1 MGLHCPKNVFEEV
14 SANASATAL
23 SRKRNVV
30 ARDRKDQANARA
42 AILRLY
48 PRIPLQDVD
57 VVLGHGF
64 AKGTG
69 RVGRTGTLS
78 MEEKVTLAV
87 AAHVRH
93 THTSYD
99 SILLA
104 QDRRK
109 GSIDSR
115 RKEARAEVRH
125 DQDAMLG
132 SWRGVRNK

>member
-1 MGLHCPKNVFEEV
+1 MFKEV

-23 SRKRNVV
+23 SRKRNVAV
-30 ARDRKDQANARA
+30 RDQKDQANTRA
-42 AILRLY
+42 AILRQY
-48 PRIPLQDVD
+48 PRIPVQDID
-57 VVLGHGF
+57 LVLGHGF

-69 RVGRTGTLS
+69 RVGRTGTLT

-87 AAHVRH
+87 TAHVRH

-104 QDRRK
+104 QDRSK

-115 RKEARAEVRH
+115 RKQARAEVRH

-132 SWRGVRNK
+132 SWRGVTNK